1 MTDLPPATHLDEGTV
16 VSSLRSQHPVDLL
29 GVPREGLRLSWA
41 VDSVS
46 ASRQRGAQVQ
56 WRDDAGT
63 HDSGWAVAAVHGDAS
78 IAVAAPGGALPDG
91 GPRRFRVRIAT
102 EAGWSPWS
110 EELVV
115 EGAASVLDAPVI
127 TVDSDTEGPSPY
139 LRRAF
144 TLGSA
149 PVRARL
155 RISSLGL
162 HDVRVNGTRVDD
174 EHLAPGWTAYQ
185 ERILVSTHD
194 VTTALAAGENVL
206 AVRLAD
212 GWYRGRLGWRNQREH
227 YGSALGLLVQ
237 LEIELADGTAVRVDS
252 DDEWRASTGSV
263 RMSSIYDG
271 TDIDLRLEPH
281 GWDRAG
287 FDASSWGPV
296 RTLEIDRTRFRPRF
310 APPVRTVAELPARLT
325 VHEDRFGFDL
335 GQNIAGWMRVV
346 VRGRAGDKVVVR
358 HAEVLEADGG
368 LHVAALRSARATDT
382 YILDRDGEHVLEP
395 VFTFHGFQYADVTGA
410 EVVSATGIAISSDT
424 PERSDFRS
432 SEPTLDRLHANV
444 AWSQR
449 DNFVSVPT
457 DCPQRDERLGWTGDA
472 QAFAATASTL
482 FDSESFW
489 RSWLVDLE
497 IDQDE
502 DGAVAAVVPNIIG
515 DTDFD
520 ATGQSQIMGRAGW
533 ADAATIVP
541 WALYESTGSDEAL
554 VRQLASMRRWVEH
567 LDRRAGSAG
576 LLPSEFQ
583 FGDWLDPDA
592 PGDRPWEAKVSG
604 DFVANA
610 FFSWSARLLARAERV
625 VGDAERAAAAD
636 DLADRVAA
644 ATWERWGEHAAS
656 SQSGCALAI
665 EFGIA
670 PEHEF
675 PALGDTLAALVRAES
690 GRIATGFLG
699 TPLVLPALTRT
710 GHLDEAYAM
719 LLRREAPSWLYQV
732 ERGATT
738 VWERWDALRP
748 DGSIH
753 PGDMETGE
761 GMLSFNHY
769 AYGAV
774 IDWVYRTVAGI
785 APVAERPGYREVRV
799 APRPTAAITEVSA
812 HVRTALGVVA
822 IEWHLSTG
830 VLTIELR
837 VPFGAEAV
845 LDLPVG
851 PDSAA
856 TVGGRPA
863 PDRLGPGTHVIVVTD
878 PVVADAN
885 RALGERS
892 AV

>member
-1 MTDLPPATHLDEGTV
+1 M
-16 VSSLRSQHPVDLL
+16 SSLRSQHPVDLL
-29 GVPREGLRLSWA
+29 GVPREGLRLTWEVHSSTA
-41 VDSVS
+41 TTQV
-46 ASRQRGAQVQ
+46 GAQVR
-56 WRDDAGT
+56 WSDDRAWVEESAFEGP
-63 HDSGWAVAAVHGDAS
+63 AS
-78 IAVAAPGGALPDG
+78 IAVAAPGGTLPDG
-91 GPRRFRVRIAT
+91 AARRFSVRVAT
-102 EAGWSPWS
+102 AAGWSPWS
-110 EELVV
+110 DELVV
-115 EGAASVLDAPVI
+115 EGAAARIEASVI
-127 TVDSDTEGPSPY
+127 TVASDTEGPNPY
-139 LRRAF
+139 LRRSF
-144 TLGSA
+144 TLASE
-149 PVRARL
+149 PLRARL

-162 HDVRVNGTRVDD
+162 HDVRVNGRRVDD

-185 ERILVSTHD
+185 ERILVATHD
-194 VTTALAAGENVL
+194 VTGALTAGENVIG
-206 AVRLAD
+206 VRLAD
-212 GWYRGRLGWRNQREH
+212 GWYRGRLGWRHQREH
-227 YGSALGLLVQ
+227 YGRELGLLVQ
-237 LEIELADGTAVRVDS
+237 LEVDLADGTTVRIDS
-252 DDEWRASTGSV
+252 DEEWRASTGSV

-281 GWDRAG
+281 GWDRPG
-287 FDASSWGPV
+287 FDASSWAGV
-296 RTLEIDRTRFRPRF
+296 RVLDVDRGLFHPRF
-310 APPVRTVAELPARLT
+310 APPVRTVAELPGVLT
-325 VHEDRFGFDL
+325 VREDRVAIDL

-346 VRGRAGDKVVVR
+346 VRGRAGDTVVVR
-358 HAEVLEADGG
+358 HAEVLEEDGA
-368 LHVAALRSARATDT
+368 LHVAALRTARATDT
-382 YILDRDGEHVLEP
+382 YVLDRDGEHVLEP

-424 PERSDFRS
+424 AERSVFRS
-432 SEPTLDRLHANV
+432 SEPTLDKLHANV

-497 IDQDE
+497 IDQDD

-520 ATGQSQIMGRAGW
+520 STGQSQIMGRAGW

-541 WALYESTGSDEAL
+541 WAVYESTGSDEAL
-554 VRQLASMRRWVEH
+554 VQQLTSMRRWVEH
-567 LDRRAGSAG
+567 LERRAGVEG

-610 FFSWSARLLARAERV
+610 FFSWSARLLARAERL
-625 VGDAERAAAAD
+625 VGDADRAVEAD
-636 DLADRVAA
+636 ALADRVAA
-644 ATWERWGEHAAS
+644 ASWERWGEHAAS
-656 SQSGCALAI
+656 TQSGCALAI

-670 PEHEF
+670 PLADLAE
-675 PALGDTLAALVRAES
+675 LGERLAGLVRAEA

-799 APRPTAAITEVSA
+799 APRPTAAIREVSA
-812 HVRTALGVVA
+812 QVHTALGPVA
-822 IEWHLSTG
+822 IDWHLGEDALEIT
-830 VLTIELR
+830 LR
-837 VPFGAEAV
+837 IPFGAEAV
-845 LDLPVG
+845 LDLPLG
-851 PDSAA
+851 PESAA
-856 TVGGRPA
+856 TLDGRPA
-863 PDRLGPGTHVIVVTD
+863 PERVGPGTHVISVTD
-878 PVVADAN
+878 PLVADAR

>member
-1 MTDLPPATHLDEGTV
+1 MAVLPPPTRFDEGTV
-16 VSSLRSQHPVDLL
+16 VSSLRSQHPADLL
-29 GVPREGLRLSWA
+29 GVPRQGLRLTWEVESI
-41 VDSVS
+41 S
-46 ASRQRGAQVQ
+46 ATSQVGAQVR
-56 WRDDAGT
+56 WSDDTVWVEEPAFEGE
-63 HDSGWAVAAVHGDAS
+63 AS
-78 IAVAAPGGALPDG
+78 IAVAAPGGILPG
-91 GPRRFRVRIAT
+91 GAARRFSVRVAT
-102 EAGWSPWS
+102 SAGWSAWS
-110 EELVV
+110 DELTV
-115 EGAASVLDAPVI
+115 EGAAERIDASVI
-127 TVDSDTEGPSPY
+127 TVASDTEGPNPY
-139 LRRAF
+139 LRRSF
-144 TLGSA
+144 TLVSK
-149 PVRARL
+149 PLRARL

-162 HDVRVNGTRVDD
+162 HDVRVNGSRIDD

-185 ERILVSTHD
+185 ERILVATHD
-194 VTTALAAGENVL
+194 VTGALTAGENVIG
-206 AVRLAD
+206 VRLAD
-212 GWYRGRLGWRNQREH
+212 GWYRGRLGWRHQREH
-227 YGSALGLLVQ
+227 YGRELGLLVQ
-237 LEIELADGTAVRVDS
+237 LEIDLADGSRVRVES
-252 DDEWRASTGSV
+252 DEEWRASTGSV

-281 GWDRAG
+281 GWDRPG
-287 FDASSWGPV
+287 FDASSWDGV
-296 RTLEIDRTRFRPRF
+296 RVLEVDRALFQPRF
-310 APPVRTVAELPARLT
+310 APPVRTVAELSGALT
-325 VHEDRFGFDL
+325 VREDRVAIDL

-346 VRGRAGDKVVVR
+346 VRGRAGDTVVVR
-358 HAEVLEADGG
+358 HAEVLEEDGA
-368 LHVAALRSARATDT
+368 LHVAALRTARATDT
-382 YILDRDGEHVLEP
+382 YVLDRDGEHVLEP
-395 VFTFHGFQYADVTGA
+395 VFTFHGFQYADVSGA

-424 PERSDFRS
+424 AVRSAFRS
-432 SEPTLDRLHANV
+432 SEPTLDKLHANV

-502 DGAVAAVVPNIIG
+502 DGSVAAVVPNIIG

-520 ATGQSQIMGRAGW
+520 STGQSQIMGRAGW

-541 WALYESTGSDEAL
+541 WAVYESTGSDEAL
-554 VRQLASMRRWVEH
+554 VQQLTSMRRWVDH
-567 LDRRAGSAG
+567 LERRAGVEG

-610 FFSWSARLLARAERV
+610 FFSWSARLLARAERL
-625 VGDAERAAAAD
+625 VGDADRAVEAD
-636 DLADRVAA
+636 ALADRVAA
-644 ATWERWGEHAAS
+644 ASWERWGEHAAS
-656 SQSGCALAI
+656 TQSGCALAI

-670 PEHEF
+670 PAADLAE
-675 PALGDTLAALVRAES
+675 LGERLAALVRAEA

-799 APRPTAAITEVSA
+799 APRPTAAIREVSA
-812 HVRTALGVVA
+812 QVHTALGVVA
-822 IEWHLSTG
+822 IEWRLRENVLEITLS
-830 VLTIELR
+830 
-837 VPFGAEAV
+837 VPFGGEAV

-856 TVGGRPA
+856 TLGGRPS
-863 PDRLGPGTHVIVVTD
+863 PDRVGPGTHVISVID
-878 PVVADAN
+878 PLVADAR

>member
-1 MTDLPPATHLDEGTV
+1 MTVLPPFTVLDDGTV
-16 VSSLRSQHPVDLL
+16 VSSLRSQHPLGLL
-29 GVPREGLRLSWA
+29 GVPREGLRLSWEVESTTA
-41 VDSVS
+41 V
-46 ASRQRGAQVQ
+46 RQLGAQIR
-56 WRDDAGT
+56 WSEDSEWIDEPAFEGT
-63 HDSGWAVAAVHGDAS
+63 AS

-91 GPRRFRVRIAT
+91 GARRFSVRIAT
-102 EAGWSPWS
+102 SAGWSAWS
-110 EELVV
+110 EALVV
-115 EGAASVLDAPVI
+115 EGAVARLEAPVI
-127 TVDSDTEGPSPY
+127 TVESDTEGPNPY

-144 TLGSA
+144 TLASD

-162 HDVRVNGTRVDD
+162 HDVRVNGLRVDD

-194 VTTALAAGENVL
+194 VTGALSAGENVL
-206 AVRLAD
+206 GVRLAD
-212 GWYRGRLGWRNQREH
+212 GWFRGRLGWRHQREH
-227 YGSALGLLVQ
+227 YGRELGVLVQ
-237 LEIELADGTAVRVDS
+237 LEIDLDDGSTVRVDS
-252 DDEWRASTGSV
+252 DHEWRASTGEV

-271 TDIDLRLEPH
+271 TDLDLRLEPH

-287 FDASSWGPV
+287 FDASSWGGV
-296 RTLEIDRTRFRPRF
+296 RVLDVDRGLFQPRF
-310 APPVRTVAELPARLT
+310 APPVRTVAELPGSLT
-325 VHEDRFGFDL
+325 VRADRVAIDL
-335 GQNIAGWMRVV
+335 GQNIAGWVRVV
-346 VRGRAGDKVVVR
+346 VRGRAGDTVIVR
-358 HAEVLEADGG
+358 HAEVLEEDGG
-368 LHVAALRSARATDT
+368 LHVAALRTARATDT
-382 YILDRDGEHVLEP
+382 YVLDRDGEHVLEP
-395 VFTFHGFQYADVTGA
+395 VFTFHGFQYADVAGA

-424 PERSDFRS
+424 PERSAFRS
-432 SEPTLDRLHANV
+432 SEPTLDKLHANV

-497 IDQDE
+497 IDQDA

-541 WALYESTGSDEAL
+541 WAVYESTGSDEAL
-554 VRQLASMRRWVEH
+554 VQQLTSMRRWVDH
-567 LDRRAGSAG
+567 LERRAGAEG

-610 FFSWSARLLARAERV
+610 FFSWSARLLARTERL
-625 VGDAERAAAAD
+625 VGDRERAAAAD
-636 DLADRVAA
+636 ALADRVASA
-644 ATWERWGEHAAS
+644 SWERWGVHAAS
-656 SQSGCALAI
+656 TQSGCALAI

-670 PEHEF
+670 PDDEIAE
-675 PALGDTLAALVRAES
+675 LGEQLAGLVRAEA

-774 IDWVYRTVAGI
+774 IDWVYRTVAGV
-785 APVAERPGYREVRV
+785 APVPERPGYREVRV
-799 APRPTAAITEVSA
+799 APRPTSAIREVSA
-812 HVRTALGVVA
+812 QVRTALGVVA
-822 IEWHLSTG
+822 IEWRLEEAALEIT
-830 VLTIELR
+830 LR

-845 LDLPVG
+845 LDLPLG
-851 PDSAA
+851 PDSVA
-856 TVGGRPA
+856 TLDGRPA
-863 PDRLGPGTHVIVVTD
+863 PDRVAAGTHVLVVTD
-878 PVVADAN
+878 PLVADAQ

>member
-1 MTDLPPATHLDEGTV
+1 MTALPPLHLLDEGTV
-16 VSSLRSQHPVDLL
+16 VSVVRSQHPAGLI
-29 GVPREGLRLSWA
+29 GVPRDGLRLTWEVQS
-41 VDSVS
+41 STS
-46 ASRQRGAQVQ
+46 GRQLGAQLA
-56 WRDDAGT
+56 WREAQEWIEEPAIDGE
-63 HDSGWAVAAVHGDAS
+63 AS
-78 IAVAAPGGALPDG
+78 IAVEAPGGALNEG
-91 GPRRFRVRIAT
+91 VVREYRVRVAT
-102 EAGWSPWS
+102 EHGWSAWS
-110 EELVV
+110 EALVV
-115 EGAASVLDAPVI
+115 EGAVDRLDASVI
-127 TVDSDTEGPSPY
+127 TVDSPTEGPNPY
-139 LRRAF
+139 LRHSFVLA
-144 TLGSA
+144 A
-149 PVRARL
+149 EPVRARL
-155 RISSLGL
+155 RITSLGL
-162 HDVRVNGTRVDD
+162 HDARINGRIVGD
-174 EHLAPGWTAYQ
+174 EHLSPGWTAYQ
-185 ERILVSTHD
+185 ERVLVATHD
-194 VTTALAAGENVL
+194 ITDTLVAGENVV

-227 YGSALGLLVQ
+227 YGSELGLLAQ
-237 LEIELADGTAVRVDS
+237 LDVELADGSTVRVVS
-252 DDEWRASTGSV
+252 DESWRASTGALL
-263 RMSSIYDG
+263 MTSIYDG
-271 TDIDLRLEPH
+271 SDVDLRLEPH
-281 GWDRAG
+281 GWDRSG
-287 FDASSWGPV
+287 FDDSAWGTARV
-296 RTLEIDRTRFRPRF
+296 LDVDAELFQPRF
-310 APPVRTVAELPARLT
+310 APPVRTVAELPGLLSHRD
-325 VHEDRFGFDL
+325 DRVAVDL

-346 VRGRAGDKVVVR
+346 VRGKAGDIVAVR
-358 HAEVLEADGG
+358 HAEVLEEDGA
-368 LHVAALRSARATDT
+368 LHVAALRTARATDT

-395 VFTFHGFQYADVTGA
+395 AFTFHGFQYADVTGA

-424 PERSDFRS
+424 PQRSSFRS
-432 SEPTLDRLHANV
+432 SERTLDKLHANV

-482 FDSESFW
+482 FDSEAFW

-502 DGAVAAVVPNIIG
+502 DGSVAAVVPNIIG

-554 VRQLASMRRWVEH
+554 AQQLVSMRRWVDH
-567 LDRRAGSAG
+567 LERRAGDVG

-610 FFSWSARLLARAERV
+610 FYSWSARLLARAERL
-625 VGDAERAAAAD
+625 VGDAGCAARAD
-636 DLADRVAA
+636 ELADRVAA
-644 ATWERWGEHAAS
+644 AAWSKWGEHAATT
-656 SQSGCALAI
+656 QSGCALAI

-670 PEHEF
+670 P
-675 PALGDTLAALVRAES
+675 ADQTADLGERLAALVRDEA

-799 APRPTAAITEVSA
+799 APRPTAGIDEVSA
-812 HVRTALGVVA
+812 EVRTALGPVA
-822 IEWHLSTG
+822 VDWRLVEG
-830 VLTIELR
+830 VLELELS

-845 LDLPVG
+845 LDLPVSPESVATLDG
-851 PDSAA
+851 AA
-856 TVGGRPA
+856 VPERV
-863 PDRLGPGTHVIVVTD
+863 GPGIHRIRVTE
-878 PVVADAN
+878 PLVADPA
-885 RALGERS
+885 RALGQRS

>member
-1 MTDLPPATHLDEGTV
+1 MSSRAPFTLLDEGTV
-16 VSSLRSQHPVDLL
+16 VSSVRSQHPRDLL
-29 GVPREGLRLSWA
+29 GVPREGLRLTWEVRSTTA
-41 VDSVS
+41 GRQL
-46 ASRQRGAQVQ
+46 ASQIAWSDGDE
-56 WRDDAGT
+56 WT
-63 HDSGWAVAAVHGDAS
+63 EEPVAEGEES
-78 IAVAAPGGALPDG
+78 IAVTAPGGPLPDG
-91 GPRRFRVRIAT
+91 GVRAFRVRIAT
-102 EAGWSPWS
+102 EHGWSAWS
-110 EELVV
+110 DDFEV
-115 EGAASVLDAPVI
+115 EGALDDLEAPVI
-127 TVDSDTEGPSPY
+127 SVDSRTEGPNPY
-139 LRRAF
+139 LRRSF
-144 TLGSA
+144 TLPA
-149 PVRARL
+149 PPVRARL

-162 HDVRVNGTRVDD
+162 HDARLNGAAVGD

-185 ERILVSTHD
+185 ERILVATHD
-194 VTTALAAGENVL
+194 VTAHLSAGENVL

-227 YGSALGLLVQ
+227 YGREIGLLAQ
-237 LEIELADGTAVRVDS
+237 LDVELADGTSVRVVS
-252 DDEWRASTGSV
+252 DEHWRASTGALL
-263 RMSSIYDG
+263 MTSIYDG
-271 TDIDLRLEPH
+271 SDIDLRREPQ
-281 GWDRAG
+281 GWDRPG
-287 FDASSWGPV
+287 FDDSAWTAT
-296 RTLEIDRTRFRPRF
+296 RTVDVDRALFRPRF
-310 APPVRTVAELPARLT
+310 APPVRTVAELPGALT
-325 VHEDRFGFDL
+325 RHDDRVAIDL
-335 GQNIAGWMRVV
+335 GQNIAGWIRVL
-346 VRGRAGDKVVVR
+346 VRGKAGDTVVVR
-358 HAEVLEADGG
+358 HAEVLEQDGG

-382 YILDRDGEHVLEP
+382 YVLDRDGEHVLEP
-395 VFTFHGFQYADVTGA
+395 AFTFHGFQYADVTGA
-410 EVVSATGIAISSDT
+410 DVVEATGIAISSDT
-424 PERSDFRS
+424 APRSSFRS
-432 SEPTLDRLHANV
+432 SEPALDKLHANV

-482 FDSESFW
+482 FDSEAFW

-497 IDQDE
+497 IDQDD
-502 DGAVAAVVPNIIG
+502 DGAVAAVVPNIIH

-520 ATGQSQIMGRAGW
+520 STGESQIMGRAGW

-541 WALYESTGSDEAL
+541 WAVYESTGSDEAMAQ
-554 VRQLASMRRWVEH
+554 QLTSMRRWVDH
-567 LDRRAGSAG
+567 LERRAGDVG

-610 FFSWSARLLARAERV
+610 FFSWSARLLARAERL
-625 VGDAERAAAAD
+625 VGDAGRAARAD

-644 ATWERWGEHAAS
+644 AAWSRWGEHAATT
-656 SQSGCALAI
+656 QSGCALAI

-670 PEHEF
+670 PPEQI
-675 PALGDTLAALVRAES
+675 AGLGDRLAALVRDES

-732 ERGATT
+732 DRGATT

-774 IDWVYRTVAGI
+774 IDWVYRTVAGL
-785 APVAERPGYREVRV
+785 APVAGRPGYREILV
-799 APRPTAAITEVSA
+799 APRPTAGIGEASA
-812 HVRTALGVVA
+812 EIRSALGPVGIDWRLA
-822 IEWHLSTG
+822 DEGLIIDLS
-830 VLTIELR
+830 

-851 PDSAA
+851 PDSIAQL
-856 TVGGRPA
+856 GDRPA
-863 PDRLGPGTHVIVVTD
+863 PERVGAGIHRIVVSA
-878 PVVADAN
+878 PVVADPE
-885 RALGERS
+885 RALATRS

>member
-1 MTDLPPATHLDEGTV
+1 MADLPPFTRLDEGTL
-16 VSSLRSQHPVDLL
+16 VSVRSQHPGDLL
-29 GVPREGLRLSWA
+29 GVPRHGLRLSWA
-41 VDSVS
+41 VQSTT
-46 ASRQRGAQVQ
+46 ATRQLGSQVA
-56 WRDDAGT
+56 WGEGDAWT
-63 HDSGWAVAAVHGDAS
+63 EESPVAGDAS
-78 IAVAAPGGALPDG
+78 IAVEAPGGSLPEG
-91 GPRRFRVRIAT
+91 RARSFAVRIAT
-102 EAGWSPWS
+102 AAGWSRWS
-110 EELVV
+110 EALTV
-115 EGAASVLDAPVI
+115 EGAVDTLEAPVI
-127 TVDSDTEGPSPY
+127 TVESATEGPNPY

-144 TLGSA
+144 VLESE

-155 RISSLGL
+155 RITSLGL
-162 HDVRVNGTRVDD
+162 HDVRLNGRPVGD

-185 ERILVSTHD
+185 ERVLVATHD
-194 VTTALAAGENVL
+194 ITQALTVGENVVG
-206 AVRLAD
+206 VRLAD
-212 GWYRGRLGWRNQREH
+212 GWYRGRMGWRNEREH
-227 YGSALGLLVQ
+227 YGSELGVLAQ
-237 LEIELADGTAVRVDS
+237 LDIELADGSTVRISS
-252 DDEWRASTGSV
+252 DESWRASTGSIL
-263 RMSSIYDG
+263 MSSIYDG
-271 TDIDLRLEPH
+271 SDIDLRLEPD
-281 GWDRAG
+281 GWDLPG
-287 FDASSWGPV
+287 FDDDGWNPV
-296 RTLEIDRTRFRPRF
+296 RVLDVDRSLFRPRF
-310 APPVRTVAELPARLT
+310 APPVRTVAELPGTLT
-325 VHEDRFGFDL
+325 VQADRVAIDL

-358 HAEVLEADGG
+358 HAEVLEEDGA

-382 YILDRDGEHVLEP
+382 YVLDRDGDHVLEP

-410 EVVSATGIAISSDT
+410 EVLEATGIAISSDT
-424 PERSDFRS
+424 PPRSRFSS
-432 SEPTLDRLHANV
+432 SEPTLDKLHANV

-482 FDSESFW
+482 FDSEAFW

-502 DGAVAAVVPNIIG
+502 DGAVAAVVPNIIR

-541 WALYESTGSDEAL
+541 WAVYESTGSAEGLAQ
-554 VRQLASMRRWVEH
+554 QLNSMRRWVDH
-567 LDRRAGSAG
+567 LERRAGEVG

-610 FFSWSARLLARAERV
+610 FFSWSARLLARAERL
-625 VGDAERAAAAD
+625 VGDPERALRAD
-636 DLADRVAA
+636 ALADRVAVA
-644 ATWERWGEHAAS
+644 SWIRWGAHAVTT
-656 SQSGCALAI
+656 QSGCALAI

-670 PEHEF
+670 PLAETAE
-675 PALGDTLAALVRAES
+675 LGERLAELVRDEG

-710 GHLDEAYAM
+710 GHLDEAFAM

-774 IDWVYRTVAGI
+774 IDWVYRTVAGL

-799 APRPTAAITEVSA
+799 APRPTPAITHVSA
-812 HVRTALGVVA
+812 EILSALGPVGIDWRLA
-822 IEWHLSTG
+822 GG
-830 VLTIELR
+830 VLEIELR

-851 PDSAA
+851 PGSQVTID
-856 TVGGRPA
+856 GGRAAERVGAGLHRITVTEPA
-863 PDRLGPGTHVIVVTD
+863 VAEPD
-878 PVVADAN
+878 
-885 RALGERS
+885 RALGQRS

>member
-1 MTDLPPATHLDEGTV
+1 MTDLPPSARIDEGTAV
-16 VSSLRSQHPVDLL
+16 WSLRSQHPAGLL
-29 GVPREGLRLSWA
+29 GVPRDGLRLSWEVRSTA
-41 VDSVS
+41 
-46 ASRQRGAQVQ
+46 AARQRGAQFA
-56 WRDDAGT
+56 WSDG
-63 HDSGWAVAAVHGDAS
+63 GDWIEESPFEGEAS
-78 IAVAAPGGALPDG
+78 IAVPAPGGPLPEG
-91 GPRRFRVRIAT
+91 APRHFRVRVAT

-110 EELVV
+110 PELEV
-115 EGAASVLDAPVI
+115 EGAVDRLEAAVI
-127 TVDSDTEGPSPY
+127 TVDSDAEGPNPY
-139 LRRAF
+139 LRRSF
-144 TLGSA
+144 TLA
-149 PVRARL
+149 DTPVRARL

-162 HDVRVNGTRVDD
+162 YEARVNGEPVDD

-185 ERILVSTHD
+185 DRILVATHD
-194 VTTALAAGENVL
+194 VTSALREGDNVL
-206 AVRLAD
+206 AVRIAD
-212 GWYRGRLGWRNQREH
+212 GWYRGRLGWRNKRHH

-237 LEIELADGTAVRVDS
+237 LEVELADGSIVRVDS
-252 DDEWRASTGSV
+252 DDDWRSSVGSLL
-263 RMSSIYDG
+263 MTSLYDG
-271 TDIDLRLEPH
+271 CDVDLRREPH
-281 GWDRAG
+281 GWDRPG
-287 FDASSWGPV
+287 FDDSAWAGV
-296 RTLEIDRTRFRPRF
+296 RTLDVDKAVFQPRF
-310 APPVRTVAELPARLT
+310 APPVRTVAELTGTLSVRD
-325 VHEDRFGFDL
+325 DRTAVDL
-335 GQNIAGWMRVV
+335 GQNIAGWMRIV
-346 VRGRAGDKVVVR
+346 VRGEAGDTVVVR
-358 HAEVLEADGG
+358 HAEVLEEDGA
-368 LHVAALRSARATDT
+368 LHVAALRTARATDT

-395 VFTFHGFQYADVTGA
+395 AFTFHGFQYADVTGA

-424 PERSDFRS
+424 PQRSSFRS
-432 SEPTLDRLHANV
+432 SERALDKLHANV

-472 QAFAATASTL
+472 QAFAATAATL
-482 FDSESFW
+482 FDSDAFW

-497 IDQDE
+497 IDQHD
-502 DGAVAAVVPNIIG
+502 DGAVAAVVPNIIE

-520 ATGQSQIMGRAGW
+520 STGQSQIMGRAGW

-554 VRQLASMRRWVEH
+554 RQQLRSMRRWVDH
-567 LDRRAGSAG
+567 LERRAGEVG

-610 FFSWSARLLARAERV
+610 VFSWSARQLARAERH
-625 VGDAERAAAAD
+625 VGDADRAVTAD
-636 DLADRVAA
+636 ALADRVAD
-644 ATWERWGEHAAS
+644 ATWQRWGDHAS
-656 SQSGCALAI
+656 STQSGCALAI

-670 PEHEF
+670 PADEI
-675 PALGDTLAALVRAES
+675 AGLGDRLAALVREED

-774 IDWVYRTVAGI
+774 IDWVYRTVAGL
-785 APVAERPGYREVRV
+785 APVGDRPGYREIRV
-799 APRPTAAITEVSA
+799 APRPSVGITEVSA
-812 HVRTALGVVA
+812 EIRSSLGPVGIDWRLEGDALVVD
-822 IEWHLSTG
+822 
-830 VLTIELR
+830 LT
-837 VPFGAEAV
+837 VPFGAEVV
-845 LDLPVG
+845 LDLPVTPESSVRLG
-851 PDSAA
+851 DA
-856 TVGGRPA
+856 PA
-863 PDRLGPGTHVIVVTD
+863 PDRVGPGIHRLTVSA
-878 PVVADAN
+878 PAVADPA
-885 RALGERS
+885 RALAQRS